1 MREYIMI
8 FRGDKDQPKPS
19 PEQMQQVVIQWQNWI
34 GNIAAQDKFVS
45 TNVLGFEGK
54 TVTAKGVVSDGPY
67 TEMKEIVGGY
77 LICKAENLDEAVAM
91 TEGCPTLLSGGT
103 TVEVRDV
110 MPFEM

>member
-1 MREYIMI
+1 
-8 FRGDKDQPKPS
+8 
-19 PEQMQQVVIQWQNWI
+19 
-34 GNIAAQDKFVS
+34 
-45 TNVLGFEGK
+45 
-54 TVTAKGVVSDGPY
+54 VVSDGPY